1 MTFLT
6 SIILVPLT
14 TAKCLLSLLTFC
26 LGIVNT
32 MKTDR
37 LQEKRGVGTSTSKN
51 VRDLVMTVIL
61 SVIPLA
67 GIVFHIG
74 FLIMTSMITVFSW
87 SWTEESPQPHHFCF
101 LLPFLPFC
109 LAFIFQF
116 MLFQKYVR
124 PRTSEEQRFA
134 FLSLII
140 PVRVHLIKDK
150 DKAFMYYTLSVSNI
164 WGAVLLSFL
173 LLIAAVSA
181 LTLEEDSGRQL
192 LIMAI
197 EFVLPQVLWEV
208 QFMLTTSLLLW
219 YFVISPSLSSHH
231 FCPDYQ
237 NFQDRLATFPF
248 YWSNHF
254 CNMLLQE
261 RLNIKKDKENGQD
274 LLCINPNQETQNKG
288 DSSEEVESM
297 RHFNMDVITEID
309 ESSSAEDDLM
319 NRLISEIKDNATP
332 QHFASSGFFYSH
344 PRMTGLQVSKSSFL
358 VFMRS

>member
-32 MKTDR
+32 MKTDK
-37 LQEKRGVGTSTSKN
+37 LQEKRGVGTSTFKN

-74 FLIMTSMITVFSW
+74 FLIMTSMIAVFSW
-87 SWTEESPQPHHFCF
+87 SWTEESPQLHHFCF

-173 LLIAAVSA
+173 LLIAAVST

-248 YWSNHF
+248 YWSSHF
-254 CNMLLQE
+254 CNMILQE
-261 RLNIKKDKENGQD
+261 RLSIKTNQRICQD
-274 LLCINPNQETQNKG
+274 LPCTGVSIIDLRG
-288 DSSEEVESM
+288 M
-297 RHFNMDVITEID
+297 VICKKK
-309 ESSSAEDDLM
+309 L
-319 NRLISEIKDNATP
+319 P
-332 QHFASSGFFYSH
+332 
-344 PRMTGLQVSKSSFL
+344 
-358 VFMRS
+358 